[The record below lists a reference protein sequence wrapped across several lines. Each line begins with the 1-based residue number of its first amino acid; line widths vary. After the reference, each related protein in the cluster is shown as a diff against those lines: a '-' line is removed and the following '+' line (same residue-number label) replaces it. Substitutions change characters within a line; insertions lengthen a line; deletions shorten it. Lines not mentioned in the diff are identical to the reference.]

1 MLLNRL
7 IRKIWKR
14 FFIYSSNTY
23 ITLIIEFIKTK
34 LCIIYSKKIL
44 RSSLRL
50 TTLCLLFTQKTENLS
65 LWLNSFISLYPWVK
79 SFKILSINPSKLKL
93 ELNGLRLC
101 NINIQSNNKR
111 TRTRTR
117 RSGQRSRTINT
128 SKLARV
134 H

>member
-1 MLLNRL
+1 MLLLRL

-23 ITLIIEFIKTK
+23 ITLIIEVIKTK

-50 TTLCLLFTQKTENLS
+50 TTLCLLFTHKTENLS

>member
-50 TTLCLLFTQKTENLS
+50 TTLCLLFTHKTENLS

-128 SKLARV
+128 FKLARV